1 MESPRKTILS
11 GMAPSGE
18 LTIGHIAGALRN
30 WVRLQEEYD
39 SLFCVV
45 DQHAITLQ
53 QEPAKL
59 RKWTLDVA
67 AMYIAAGVDPSRS
80 VVFIQSH
87 VPAHVE
93 LSWVLTCMTGMG
105 ECSRMTQ
112 FKDKSERNTD
122 KVNVG
127 LFTYP
132 ILMAADI
139 LVYNADLVP
148 VGEDQKQ
155 HLELARNL
163 AERFNHRYSPTFNV
177 PEPHI
182 PEVGGRIMSLQDP
195 TSKMSKSDPNTKAS
209 IFLTDSDDVI
219 RNKIRRA
226 VTDSGVSAVTDSGV
240 STVTDSGVSA
250 VTDSGVSAVT
260 DSGVEAGTGS
270 GDQAKPSIRV
280 DPTRH
285 GITNL
290 MTLHHIATNKSF
302 AEIEKEFEGA
312 SGYGDYKEA
321 VGEAV
326 ANYISPIRERFTHIR
341 ADEDALRTILRNG
354 ADAARERARK
364 TLRKVYKKIGFI
376 EY

>member
-1 MESPRKTILS
+1 MDSAKKVILS

-18 LTIGHIAGALRN
+18 LTIGHIAGALKN
-30 WVRLQEEYD
+30 WVGMQEEYD

-67 AMYIAAGVDPSRS
+67 AMYIAAGVDPNRS

-87 VPAHVE
+87 VSAHTE
-93 LSWVLTCMTGMG
+93 LAWVLTCMTGMG

-112 FKDKSERNTD
+112 FKDKSDRNSD

-132 ILMAADI
+132 VLMAADI
-139 LVYNADLVP
+139 LVYNADVVP

-163 AERFNHRYSPTFNV
+163 AERFNHRYSPTFNI
-177 PEPHI
+177 PEPVI
-182 PEVGGRIMSLQDP
+182 PEVGGRIMSLQEP

-209 IFLTDSDDVI
+209 IFLTDTDDVI

-226 VTDSGVSAVTDSGV
+226 VTDSE
-240 STVTDSGVSA
+240 STIKFDA
-250 VTDSGVSAVT
+250 A
-260 DSGVEAGTGS
+260 
-270 GDQAKPSIRV
+270 
-280 DPTRH
+280 RH
-285 GITNL
+285 GIANL
-290 MTLHHIATNKSF
+290 MTLYHLATDKSL
-302 AEIEKEFEGA
+302 AQIQTEFEGA
-312 SGYGDYKEA
+312 SGYGDFKEA

-326 ANYISPIRERFTHIR
+326 AAYVRPIRERFEHVR
-341 ADEDALRTILRNG
+341 SDEDSLRTILRTG

>member
-1 MESPRKTILS
+1 MDSAKKVILS

-18 LTIGHIAGALRN
+18 LTIGHIAGALKN
-30 WVRLQEEYD
+30 WVRMQEEYD

-67 AMYIAAGVDPSRS
+67 AMYIAAGVDPNRS

-87 VPAHVE
+87 VPAHAE
-93 LSWVLTCMTGMG
+93 LAWVLTCMTGMG

-112 FKDKSERNTD
+112 FKDKSDRNSD

-132 ILMAADI
+132 VLMAADI
-139 LVYNADLVP
+139 LVYNANVVP

-177 PEPHI
+177 PEPVI

-195 TSKMSKSDPNTKAS
+195 TSKMSKSDPNSKAS

-226 VTDSGVSAVTDSGV
+226 VTDSGEVIVPGEF
-240 STVTDSGVSA
+240 G
-250 VTDSGVSAVT
+250 
-260 DSGVEAGTGS
+260 
-270 GDQAKPSIRV
+270 P
-280 DPTRH
+280 
-285 GITNL
+285 GIANL
-290 MTLHHIATNKSF
+290 MTLYYIATGGKLMNQSGSAPLIAQTYQDFADSF
-302 AEIEKEFEGA
+302 PFT
-312 SGYGDYKEA
+312 GYSDFKEA
-321 VGEAV
+321 VGNAV
-326 ANYISPIRERFTHIR
+326 ANYVRPIRERFEHVR
-341 ADEDALRTILRNG
+341 ADEDALRAILRNG

>member
-1 MESPRKTILS
+1 MRMILPFNGVTLQMDSQKKVILS
-11 GMAPSGE
+11 GMQPSGE

-30 WVRLQEEYD
+30 WVRLQEDYD

-59 RKWTLDVA
+59 RKWTLDLA
-67 AMYIAAGVDPSRS
+67 AMYIAAGVDPSKS
-80 VVFIQSH
+80 VVFVQSH
-87 VPAHVE
+87 VSAHVE
-93 LSWVLTCMTGMG
+93 LAWILTCMTGMG

-112 FKDKSERNTD
+112 FKDKSDRNSD
-122 KVNVG
+122 NVNVG
-127 LFTYP
+127 LFSYP

-163 AERFNHRYSPTFNV
+163 AERFNHRYSPTFTV
-177 PEPHI
+177 PEPFI

-209 IFLTDSDDVI
+209 IFLTDSDDII

-226 VTDSGVSAVTDSGV
+226 VTDSDS
-240 STVTDSGVSA
+240 
-250 VTDSGVSAVT
+250 
-260 DSGVEAGTGS
+260 
-270 GDQAKPSIRV
+270 SIKYNAA
-280 DPTRH
+280 RH
-285 GITNL
+285 GIVNL
-290 MTLHHIATNKSF
+290 MTLYHLATTKSF
-302 AEIEKEFEGA
+302 ADIEAEFAGA
-312 SGYGDYKEA
+312 SGYGDFKET

-326 ANYISPIRERFTHIR
+326 ANYIRPIRDRFLHVR
-341 ADEDALRTILRNG
+341 ADEDALRAILRTG